1 MKKISVLAL
10 VVLMI
15 MSCKEGEEKV
25 DQKNSADKKEVDNSS
40 NDNQVSEE
48 DLGYTLGTRPD
59 NALSNIYGG
68 DSIDAQGNT
77 VYPPRDTIW
86 DAE

>member
-10 VVLMI
+10 VVLMS
-15 MSCKEGEEKV
+15 MSCKDGEEKV
-25 DQKNSADKKEVDNSS
+25 EQENSVDKKEVDNSS
-40 NDNQVSEE
+40 NNNQVSEE
-48 DLGYTLGTRPD
+48 DLGYTLGIRPD
-59 NALSNIYGG
+59 RAFSNMYGS